1 MCKLDKDIEK
11 IKLARMKS
19 EEKFIYNILKI
30 LQKSQRS
37 ILEIE
42 YFHDNIHSYSYMK
55 YYIKC
60 DSVIYYNRKLFMK
73 LINNSV
79 MTEKNKITL
88 LYNLERLILS
98 LTNKYFNMNFRCIE
112 IY

>member
-11 IKLARMKS
+11 IKLARMKP

-42 YFHDNIHSYSYMK
+42 YFHDNIHSY
-55 YYIKC
+55 I
-60 DSVIYYNRKLFMK
+60 
-73 LINNSV
+73 
-79 MTEKNKITL
+79 L
-88 LYNLERLILS
+88 LNY
-98 LTNKYFNMNFRCIE
+98 
-112 IY
+112 